1 MKLQVSNIKKS
12 YGAQDVLEKVAL
24 VGKNGCGKTTLL
36 KIICDKEQP
45 DQGSRVVQHGV
56 RIGYLAQI
64 TFSNT
69 EHTVYQ
75 ELSDAFAR
83 VKELETKLHEQ
94 ASILETDASEKQME
108 RYARL
113 QSEFEALNGYQYEVE

>member
-12 YGAQDVLEKVAL
+12 YGAQDVLEKASLSIRDKEKIAL

-45 DQGSRVVQHGV
+45 DQGSRVVQNGV

-69 EHTVYQ
+69 EHTAGEYLGNRCQ
-75 ELSDAFAR
+75 RKTDGALCS
-83 VKELETKLHEQ
+83 LTK
-94 ASILETDASEKQME
+94 
-108 RYARL
+108 
-113 QSEFEALNGYQYEVE
+113 